1 MSSRVPAGMGDDAPP
16 PELAPPGNGGGAAR
30 RGALWAFANNGSRQ
44 LIGFLAFLGLAR
56 MLTPEDFGVVA
67 LGTVFVLLGNLLM
80 EQGLG
85 DALVQHQAP
94 QRLHLDTLFWT
105 CLGVGGALL
114 GLIWYTAPW
123 LARTLGQPQL
133 EFLLPALA
141 VQYPLNALALVP
153 QAILQRRMDFRPLA
167 IRGTVGLGIGC
178 ALGLGC
184 AACGLGAWSLV
195 AQQVGGSAA
204 GAAILWA
211 STDWRPR
218 RRYSMAHLAD
228 LHRFGR
234 KLVGV
239 GLLDLFNR
247 KFDDF
252 LIGSV
257 LGATALG
264 FYNVAYQALLV
275 IEQVVSKGF
284 DALALAALSRLQ
296 HDRAALAAAVQ
307 TTARYAAALAVP
319 VFVLAMLFAEPL
331 IALAFGERWLPAA
344 GVLRILALVGAL
356 HTVFQF
362 NHALFKAVG
371 RPDISLRL
379 GAIAAGVNLVGFL
392 IAVRWGIEAVA
403 WAYVLRGYALAP
415 LTLLRVRGLTGLSV
429 RAYLGNLVPALAGGA
444 AMCAL
449 VLALREVWPGAQSL
463 VGLATCAVFALGAHL
478 LLLEA
483 LAPDL
488 RRGVFARGAGA
499 GAHRDAK
506 GGATAGAA

>member
-1 MSSRVPAGMGDDAPP
+1 MNPRAVVPADEDAPL
-16 PELAPPGNGGGAAR
+16 PELAPPANGGQAAR

-44 LIGFLAFLGLAR
+44 LIGFIAFLGLAR
-56 MLTPEDFGVVA
+56 MLTPEAFGVVA

-85 DALVQHQAP
+85 EALVQHAAP
-94 QRLHLDTLFWT
+94 RRLHLDSLFWA
-105 CLGVGGALL
+105 CLGIGLALL
-114 GLIWYTAPW
+114 GLVWLGAPW
-123 LARTLGQPQL
+123 LARMLDQPQL
-133 EFLLPALA
+133 EALLPALA
-141 VQYPLNALALVP
+141 LQYPLNALALVP
-153 QAILQRRMDFRPLA
+153 QSILQRRMDFRPLA
-167 IRGTVGLGIGC
+167 IRGTLGLGIGC

-184 AACGLGAWSLV
+184 AAYGLGAWSLV

-204 GAAILWA
+204 GALILWA

-218 RRYSMAHLAD
+218 ARFSLGHLAG

-252 LIGSV
+252 LIGTV
-257 LGATALG
+257 LGTTALG
-264 FYNVAYQALLV
+264 FYNVAYQAMLV

-284 DALALAALSRLQ
+284 DALALSALSRLQ
-296 HDRAALAAAVQ
+296 HDRAALVAALQTAV
-307 TTARYAAALAVP
+307 RYAAALAVP
-319 VFVLAMLFAEPL
+319 VFLLAILFAEPL

-379 GAIAAGVNLVGFL
+379 GAIAAVVNLVGFL
-392 IAVRWGIEAVA
+392 VAVRWGIEAVA

-415 LTLLRVRGLTGLSV
+415 LTLLRVRGLTGLSLG
-429 RAYLGNLVPALAGGA
+429 AYLRHLVPALAGGA
-444 AMCAL
+444 AMCAV
-449 VLALREVWPGAQSL
+449 VLGLRAVWPLAESL
-463 VGLATCAVFALGAHL
+463 AGMATCGLFALGAHL

-488 RRGVFARGAGA
+488 RRGLQARAVRSGTAPDKVA
-499 GAHRDAK
+499 E
-506 GGATAGAA
+506 AT